1 MTFARVTHIWENP
14 SQGTP
19 PFTTGLWV
27 ENEGE
32 PNVADVFALVGIVAA
47 AYEAHLLPAL
57 NAGLGAGRVEAIA
70 YGTDE
75 VIERST
81 GIITAAG
88 GGQTRGPGYSFRA
101 VLSAPRPPGA
111 RNNCMYWPMPDTTY
125 YGVTGATAGGIGDIF
140 EDYGQE
146 LIDGFEGSPWTWVA
160 RHYVDNDAHDETSS
174 PVVGIDLADTV
185 SFVQR
190 RYR

>member
-1 MTFARVTHIWENP
+1 MAFARVTHVWENP

-19 PFTTGLWV
+19 PFTTGLWARS
-27 ENEGE
+27 EGDASI
-32 PNVADVFALVGIVAA
+32 ADVFALVGQTVA

-57 NAGLGAGRVEAIA
+57 NAGLGAGRVEAVC
-70 YGTDE
+70 YNTDE
-75 VIERST
+75 VIEQSA

-101 VLSAPRPPGA
+101 VLVAARPAGA

-140 EDYGQE
+140 EDWGE
-146 LIDGFEGSPWTWVA
+146 DLIDNMSAGPFEWVA
-160 RHYVDNDAHDETSS
+160 RHYVDNDDHAESWS
-174 PVVGIDLADTV
+174 PVTGVNLADTV